1 MFWTR
6 HGFLNLARRAL
17 DGSRVITQNE
27 VRVSHVQVE
36 VSRAG
41 ELPGRLTNVTEA
53 DLPHEI

>member
-6 HGFLNLARRAL
+6 HGFLNMAGRAL
-17 DGSRVITQNE
+17 DGSRVIEQNE

-36 VSRAG
+36 VIRAAA
-41 ELPGRLTNVTEA
+41 LSGRLTNVTEA